1 MWVWVQCHLLNC
13 KWDTLFQMQRRK
25 RTHVSYIMQICWR
38 IMNRFV
44 ILALE
49 TGTWGGH
56 SSLLDTSTV
65 YLHSISP
72 QTPESSES
80 GPDLSLRNWV
90 EWGKVTG
97 VTRSTPTSG
106 ALSQLPSKYTSTWHH
121 PRRNGRTGRLGW
133 LESHLGE
140 TGQVGNAT
148 GVVFISSQEN
158 ISFVSPAFSP
168 AVEPIEKNT

>member
-49 TGTWGGH
+49 TGTCGGH

-90 EWGKVTG
+90 EWGKVT
-97 VTRSTPTSG
+97 
-106 ALSQLPSKYTSTWHH
+106 
-121 PRRNGRTGRLGW
+121 
-133 LESHLGE
+133 E
-140 TGQVGNAT
+140 
-148 GVVFISSQEN
+148 
-158 ISFVSPAFSP
+158 VSPGAHPLQERFLNSLPNTPPHGTIQEGTGEQDVLAGWNHILGKLARLVMPQVLFLFRAKRIYPLFPQLSP
-168 AVEPIEKNT
+168 QL